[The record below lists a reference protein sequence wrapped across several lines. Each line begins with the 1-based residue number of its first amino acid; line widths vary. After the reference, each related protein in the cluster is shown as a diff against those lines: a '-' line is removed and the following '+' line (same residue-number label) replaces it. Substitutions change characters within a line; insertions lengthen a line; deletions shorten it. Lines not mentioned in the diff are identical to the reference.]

1 MMDVRIKIQSDS
13 DRCGVRRWHLTIIN
27 VSHCVWIRMKT
38 RWSQEAREDLEPASG
53 SLTWLWDSLSFI
65 RLESRKA
72 SKERLGTHKPS
83 GVPRSAHGSP
93 SG

>member
-13 DRCGVRRWHLTIIN
+13 DRCRVRRWHLTIIN
-27 VSHCVWIRMKT
+27 VSLRVWIRTKT

-53 SLTWLWDSLSFI
+53 GLTWLWDSLSFI
-65 RLESRKA
+65 RSESRRA
-72 SKERLGTHKPS
+72 SKERLGTHNSS